1 MEYEIFDVP
10 VEVSSII
17 NALHSSP
24 SLNVVVR
31 FKNTITLTQSKIDM
45 LKRINPDRIKIQI
58 VGGYDEKR
66 IKDYPRYEYIHTT
79 DNIYTL
85 DEAKKI
91 LAVIEEI
98 ERGLNPEWDE
108 SQKLFY
114 FIGYLKN
121 HISYHPFFELQ
132 PSPEI
137 RSLRGLISKQTVC
150 AGYALILKELC
161 DRHGIECQYVE
172 GCTNTTMLKK
182 GYLTHAWNIVKIKGK
197 NIPIDLTWSAGK
209 LKRGE
214 MLSTS
219 DIGNATQFVK
229 KHIPGLHE
237 ELQDYEHTL
246 TSIDGSLARNMSSM
260 YSRDKEVSN
269 QTYIGEREDGT
280 RYVLIQ
286 TGQKVQD
293 NQYVYSYIFQEVVD
307 RKLSPPVILYTTTN
321 INGEVAAYKR
331 KHKLQKQLEQAMFAR
346 RDDIEEEI
354 RKELAEYEDMDNI
367 KYLIDNVLFSRENI
381 KQSLIRRDFF
391 VGEIYPKE
399 NGEYAVKVDLEF
411 AKKNEEKQKTYK
423 RNDGTSFVAQGC
435 IKKGRFYQSK
445 INETVLT
452 DTGLVLLQNTIFTD
466 YDFIEDTRGFV
477 GDVFLSRK
485 RLDEECKE
493 NNGYLGYID
502 RLGNIY
508 LKTKNLEVFRKHIY
522 DRYKIKDEHFREYVS
537 DLTFDEIKRLIR
549 TYEPTYGDGRVLY
562 RSKVSKKIVRDKTLE
577 LKIKFSYI
585 WLQVAGTKRYT
596 RGSSDSMDP
605 NYYFGSNARD
615 TYERIYEYINN
626 SMLKDGNVDPIA
638 ILDAAE
644 KFHFKHIEEII
655 LKMFKNKEDAIA
667 INKLFRVINPS
678 VFDEKT
684 NITYFGC
691 YSDNYPYEIVSRRRE
706 HDLEKMMLDVS
717 QDESG
722 KVVITETKNKYL
734 R

>member
-1 MEYEIFDVP
+1 MEYEIFEVP
-10 VEVSSII
+10 VEVATIR
-17 NALHSSP
+17 NALFSSP
-24 SLNVVVR
+24 TVNVVVR
-31 FKNTITLTQSKIDM
+31 FKNTITLTQSKIDV

-58 VGGYDEKR
+58 VGGYDDKR
-66 IKDYPRYEYIHTT
+66 VNDYPRYEYIHTT

-85 DEAKKI
+85 DEAKQI
-91 LAVIEEI
+91 LSVINEI
-98 ERGLNPEWDE
+98 EKGLNPEWDE

-132 PSPEI
+132 PSREI

-161 DRHGIECQYVE
+161 DRHGIICQYVE
-172 GCTNTTMLKK
+172 GCTTKEMLKE

-214 MLSTS
+214 MISTS

-229 KHIPGLHE
+229 KHIPGPHE

-246 TSIDGSLARNMSSM
+246 TSIDGSLARNMSNM

-269 QTYIGEREDGT
+269 LTYVGEREDGT

-286 TGQKVQD
+286 TGQKVQE
-293 NQYVYSYIFQEVVD
+293 NQYIYSYMYHEVVD
-307 RKLSPPVILYTTTN
+307 RKLSPPVILYSTTN

-331 KHKLQKQLEQAMFAR
+331 KHKLEKQLEQAMFAR
-346 RDDIEEEI
+346 RDDIEKEI
-354 RKELAEYEDMDNI
+354 RKELADYEDIDEI
-367 KYLIDNVLFSRENI
+367 KYLIDNVLFSRENV

-391 VGEIYPKE
+391 VGNIYPKE
-399 NGEYAVKVDLEF
+399 NGEFGVKVDLEF
-411 AKKNEEKQKTYK
+411 ARKNDEKQRTYK
-423 RNDGTSFVAQGC
+423 RADGTSFVAQGC
-435 IKKGRFYQSK
+435 IQKGRFYQSK
-445 INETVLT
+445 INETVIT
-452 DTGLVLLQNTIFTD
+452 DTNLVLLQNTIFTD
-466 YDFIEDTRGFV
+466 FDFIEDRRGFI

-485 RLDEECKE
+485 RLDEDCKE
-493 NNGYLGYID
+493 NNGYLGYVD

-508 LKTKNLEVFRKHIY
+508 LKTKNLEVFKKHIY
-522 DRYKIKDEHFREYVS
+522 DRYKIKEEHFREYVS

-549 TYEPTYGDGRVLY
+549 TYEPTYGNGRVIY
-562 RSKVSKKIVRDKTLE
+562 RSKVGKKIVQDQTLE
-577 LKIKFSYI
+577 LKIKFAYI
-585 WLQVAGTKRYT
+585 WLQVAGIKRYT
-596 RGSSDSMDP
+596 RNFGETMDP
-605 NYYFGSNARD
+605 NYYFGSSARD
-615 TYERIYEYINN
+615 TYEKIYNYINN
-626 SMLKDGNVDPIA
+626 SMLMDGNVDPIA

-644 KFHFKHIEEII
+644 KFHYKNIEEII
-655 LKMFKNKEDAIA
+655 LKMFKTREDAIA

-678 VFDEKT
+678 VFDEKKD
-684 NITYFGC
+684 ITYFGC
-691 YSDNYPYEIVSRRRE
+691 FSDNFPYELVGRRRE

-717 QDESG
+717 QD
-722 KVVITETKNKYL
+722 KDKNVVITETKNRNL